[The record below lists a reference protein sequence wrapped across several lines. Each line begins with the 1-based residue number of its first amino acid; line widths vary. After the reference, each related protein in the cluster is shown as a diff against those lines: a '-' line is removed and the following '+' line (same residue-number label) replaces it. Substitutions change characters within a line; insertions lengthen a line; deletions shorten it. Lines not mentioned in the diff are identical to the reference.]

1 MWRPLAP
8 APTSQLEL
16 LWYRVAYEVCLP
28 VLRTLSAGLIGV
40 LSYDIF
46 TFVAARKFGYCRQIP
61 PTVTGRPRLR
71 TRRSGYVART
81 SVWAPEE
88 GGTVGPLCA
97 YHHSFLS
104 SPIHVLS
111 PKFPPRA
118 AARGS
123 ATCT

>member
-46 TFVAARKFGYCRQIP
+46 TF
-61 PTVTGRPRLR
+61 
-71 TRRSGYVART
+71 S
-81 SVWAPEE
+81 
-88 GGTVGPLCA
+88 
-97 YHHSFLS
+97 SFQ
-104 SPIHVLS
+104 
-111 PKFPPRA
+111 
-118 AARGS
+118 RGS
-123 ATCT
+123 SKVRLL